1 MKNFLKMIF
10 STTAFTP
17 PEKIRVKL
25 MEKFP
30 DIINVEWNK
39 VGSSFEAIFYKDQ
52 VEYIAVIDS
61 TGELIE
67 YKMSLS
73 EDLLPQQIKE
83 DLNQKGE
90 IMNAVLNNKGNGI
103 SYEVIIRDAQLVR
116 YLINLSE
123 SGVVISEKKL

>member
-103 SYEVIIRDAQLVR
+103 SYEVIIRDTQLVR